1 MPIEE
6 VIKELKRL
14 TVALEEIAKE
24 EPDVEIDFDIA
35 DGEYWIKWF
44 GEIKRRNYSVKEP
57 SDYKDIPHYYEIK
70 CESYC

>member
-14 TVALEEIAKE
+14 TESLEEIAKE
-24 EPDVEIDFDIA
+24 EPNVEIDFDVA

-44 GEIKRRNYSVKEP
+44 GELEKTKYG
-57 SDYKDIPHYYEIK
+57 YQIK

>member
-24 EPDVEIDFDIA
+24 ESDVEIVFDVA
-35 DGEYWIKWF
+35 DEYIIESFW
-44 GEIKRRNYSVKEP
+44 EIKRRNYSVKEP
-57 SDYKDIPHYYEIK
+57 VDYKDIPHYYEISCK
-70 CESYC
+70 GRP

>member
-24 EPDVEIDFDIA
+24 EPDVEIDFDVA
-35 DGEYWIKWF
+35 DEY
-44 GEIKRRNYSVKEP
+44 
-57 SDYKDIPHYYEIK
+57 
-70 CESYC
+70 